1 MLTILENIQKKTTF
15 YFILILSNIRNNSV
29 LLDLNDFAKG
39 FLYKKQDNVFYDFKM
54 SKATKKLWL
63 RCWISL
69 NLFIYIK
76 KLCFRSE
83 ETQSDTL
90 KRKSKKTVESSNS
103 RSPAGHKTSDT
114 QPRRKPGSDSPSR
127 RRVNTNSP
135 SRKSA
140 ESPSRRGSPS
150 RGGARSAE
158 SPSRRV
164 GSAGN
169 YPESPS
175 RKGHSSGG
183 GKRSESPSRGGN
195 NTTPPA
201 ESPVRQP
208 GSPGNS
214 FIILSLEYVKCI
226 FHENL
231 PNRVKFWNYWKFNW
245 KNGGPFHLWI
255 LGYRIHNFTF
265 WVDFG

>member
-1 MLTILENIQKKTTF
+1 MLNITKLVILRDE
-15 YFILILSNIRNNSV
+15 
-29 LLDLNDFAKG
+29 
-39 FLYKKQDNVFYDFKM
+39 
-54 SKATKKLWL
+54 
-63 RCWISL
+63 
-69 NLFIYIK
+69 
-76 KLCFRSE
+76 LCFRSE

-90 KRKSKKTVESSNS
+90 KRKTKKTVESSNS

-135 SRKSA
+135 SRKST

-175 RKGHSSGG
+175 RKGQSSSG

-195 NTTPPA
+195 NNNTPPA

-226 FHENL
+226 FHEDL
-231 PNRVKFWNYWKFNW
+231 PKRVKFGKY
-245 KNGGPFHLWI
+245 
-255 LGYRIHNFTF
+255 
-265 WVDFG
+265 